1 MKKFSPY
8 YFLLLAVFTALTDS
22 LAQEK
27 LLVQFRSAD
36 ACERY
41 LTRLPNAHA
50 LVSRSTVSKS
60 PLLQSTAVPQAVLGW
75 LDSLQ
80 TFAVVFTTNPDS
92 LQRLLRFDSTITRM
106 WQPHRYRIEPSSVRV
121 APTPLQAQWYLD
133 SLRAQQAWRLATGS
147 GVIVGVIDTGIDWS
161 HSVLASALWI
171 NAAED
176 NNRNGRYEPWSTTEQ
191 RDGLFGDLDGID
203 NDGNGFVDDVIGY
216 SFVNQNPTSVG
227 LSRGPIPYDQ
237 NGHGTATAALIAGR
251 SPNDDGFR
259 GIAYNARIMTLR
271 AFDPTGTGDEDDI
284 AAAVVYA
291 VLNGAQVINCS
302 FGDIVRSQLISS
314 ALSLA
319 AAADVV
325 VVASSGN
332 SGSDLPHY
340 PSDEPTVLSI
350 GASTETGRPA
360 VFSSYGERLFLLAPG
375 QNLLS
380 AAVGG
385 DFVSVSGTSFAA
397 PLVSGAVAL
406 LRSYNPSLNAEH
418 VRTILAE
425 SASPLTG
432 QWQRRTG
439 HGIVAPLAALE
450 RSALIGRVCIH
461 LPFHHSRFRQD
472 SNVIECVFD
481 AVHPLLTRWELVAQT
496 RDTSVVIDSGS
507 IAAVNYRL
515 PISIHSLSRDSQVVI
530 RLRAF
535 LRTGKT
541 IEDAVVV
548 EFDAAQLQFQQTQ
561 ALMAWLG
568 NSRRLVIVAQANQT
582 CEIAIEVLDHQGR
595 HVATH
600 RGDGQ
605 YRRLHSVVLPTIPS
619 GIYAVQIRIW
629 DDRDSATV
637 VLDSV
642 RVEEFATTRADWKQ
656 QPYTAEPLLLSGS
669 TLVRAGTFVA
679 TRFAPPQD
687 AVVIEHTNDT
697 LRIATSSL
705 YTRFLRGLGDV
716 DGDGLR
722 EILTYDAGQSR
733 LYRFDPVPFAQVLW
747 GDTAT
752 STFWAAALADVTGD
766 RRPEILGFRTRRATR
781 TQDGS
786 IRPQSDALVIVGWN
800 GASFRVLDSIELS
813 SSTRGGRSINTISA
827 PLCAVGDFDND
838 GRTEIAYADSDGD
851 LEIAEWSNNRLAHEY
866 TAPPQPFLAGAGTEF
881 VLAADLDGNG
891 TSEIFYAAPAL
902 PAYNTMGEYEPP
914 LWHLVLL
921 GSTAPNQ
928 YGIVWEDYV
937 WGVRY
942 GRPFYNGVAA
952 GDLTGDGKP
961 EIVATLFPYA
971 YVLTWNQSQPSWLL
985 VCDSVWSNG
994 ALIADLDGDGRS
1006 ELGLTRGL
1014 VVPRTEFFAYAPNNL
1029 RAPAIVQAYATPT
1042 GDIFCRWVRAD
1053 TADRFQLRVEETI
1066 VAETDDIALLIPASA
1081 VPGCSVC
1088 RIQVQSLRGNDSSNW
1103 SDPAVVVRGE
1113 PLSLTRVDTA
1123 TAGDRMIR
1131 IYVRG
1136 ALPAYGISP
1145 DALTIE
1151 RDGQRWTVEY
1161 TATNGRTELVAWLNT
1176 PLGPGLY
1183 NVKLREGTSDEH
1195 GNPSPESEAWLVVR
1209 EAPGKSEFRVAA
1221 LLDATNR
1228 YVAVQ
1233 FTMQPDRATLKLDSL
1248 RVMPYGAISDVQT
1261 LPDTLS
1267 LRFILDQ
1274 RYRYEPRGFVYSL
1287 TFPTSFRSTSGAPM
1301 TLGSGNTVAW
1311 YYSPESS
1318 DSTVAFPQPWS
1329 RQRDAEI
1336 RFSHVRL
1343 GATVIVTTLAGVEIA
1358 RIPCTDPAGG
1368 VRWTPRA
1375 PDGSLLPE
1383 GIYLYFV
1390 RTPDGDQTAVQKLV
1404 VVP

>member
-8 YFLLLAVFTALTDS
+8 YFLLLAALSALADS
-22 LAQEK
+22 FAQEK

-36 ACERY
+36 ACEKY
-41 LTRLPNAHA
+41 LARLSNAHA
-50 LVSRSTVSKS
+50 LVSRRTASKS
-60 PLLQSTAVPQAVLGW
+60 PLLQSTAVPKAILRW

-80 TFAVVFTTNPDS
+80 TFAVVFTPNADS
-92 LQRLLRFDSTITRM
+92 LQRVLRFDTTIART
-106 WQPHRYRIEPSSVRV
+106 WQPHRYRIEPSNVRV
-121 APTPLQAQWYLD
+121 APTPLRSQWYLD

-147 GVIVGVIDTGIDWS
+147 GVIVGVIDTGIDWF
-161 HSVLASALWI
+161 HPVLASSLWI

-176 NNRNGRYEPWSTTEQ
+176 NNRNGRFEPWSTTEQ

-227 LSRGPIPYDQ
+227 LGRGPVPYDQ

-251 SPNDDGFR
+251 SPNDYGFF
-259 GIAYNARIMTLR
+259 GLAFDARIMTLR
-271 AFDPTGTGDEDDI
+271 AFDPTGTGEEDDI
-284 AAAVVYA
+284 AAAIVYA
-291 VLNGAQVINCS
+291 VLNGARVINCS
-302 FGDIVRSQLISS
+302 FGDIVRSKLISS

-380 AAVGG
+380 AAAGG
-385 DFVSVSGTSFAA
+385 DFVSVNGTSFAA
-397 PLVSGAVAL
+397 SLVSGAVAL
-406 LRSYNPSLNAEH
+406 LRSYNPLLSAEQ

-432 QWQRRTG
+432 QWQRRSG
-439 HGIVAPLAALE
+439 HGIVDPLAALE
-450 RSALIGRVCIH
+450 RSALTGRVCIH
-461 LPFHHSRFRQD
+461 SPIHRSRFQQD
-472 SNVIECVFD
+472 VGVIECTFD
-481 AVHPLLTRWELVAQT
+481 VVHPLLSRWELIVQA

-507 IAAVNYRL
+507 VAAVYYRL
-515 PISIHSLSRDSQVVI
+515 PIPTHSLGRDSQVVI
-530 RLRAF
+530 RLRAS

-548 EFDAAQLQFQQTQ
+548 EFDAARLEFQQSQ
-561 ALMAWLG
+561 AVMAWLG
-568 NSRRLVIVAQANQT
+568 NSRRLVVIAQANRT
-582 CEIAIEVLDHQGR
+582 CEIAIEVFDLQGR
-595 HVATH
+595 RVTAH

-605 YRRLHSVVLPTIPS
+605 FRRLHSVVLPTIPS
-619 GIYAVQIRIW
+619 GIYTVQVRIW
-629 DDRDSATV
+629 DDRDSATAV
-637 VLDSV
+637 IDSV
-642 RVEEFATTRADWKQ
+642 RVEEFATTRADWHQ

-669 TLVRAGTFVA
+669 TLVRAGAFVA
-679 TRFAPPQD
+679 TRFSPPQD
-687 AVVIEHTNDT
+687 AVAIEYTNDT
-697 LRIATSSL
+697 LRITSSSQR
-705 YTRFLRGLGDV
+705 TGFLRGVGDA

-722 EILTYDAGQSR
+722 EILTYDAGQTR

-752 STFWAAALADVTGD
+752 STFWAAGLADVTGD

-781 TQDGS
+781 AQDGT

-800 GASFRVLDSIELS
+800 GTSFRVLDSIELS
-813 SSTRGGRSINTISA
+813 SSTRGGRSINTITA

-838 GRTEIAYADSDGD
+838 GRIEIAYADSDGD
-851 LEIAEWSNNRLAHEY
+851 LEIAEWSSDRLVHEY

-881 VLAADLDGNG
+881 IVAADLDGNG
-891 TSEIFYAAPAL
+891 KSEIFYAAPAL

-914 LWHLVLL
+914 LWHIALL

-928 YGIVWEDYV
+928 YGVVWEDYV

-961 EIVATLFPYA
+961 EIVAALYPYA

-1006 ELGLTRGL
+1006 ELALTRGL
-1014 VVPRTEFFAYAPNNL
+1014 VVPRTEFFTYAPNSL
-1029 RAPAIVQAYATPT
+1029 RAPAIVNAYVTPT
-1042 GDIFCRWVRAD
+1042 GDIFCRWVGAD
-1053 TADRFQLRVEETI
+1053 SSDRFLLRVEETI
-1066 VAETDDIALLIPASA
+1066 VAETEDTTLLIPASA

-1088 RIQVQSLRGNDSSNW
+1088 RIYVQSLRGNDSSHW
-1103 SDPAVVVRGE
+1103 SDPVVVIRSE

-1131 IYVRG
+1131 IFVRG
-1136 ALPAYGISP
+1136 SLPASGIPP
-1145 DALTIE
+1145 DALAIE
-1151 RDGQRWTVEY
+1151 GDGQRWTVEY
-1161 TATNGRTELVAWLNT
+1161 TATNGSAELFAWLNA
-1176 PLGPGLY
+1176 PLEQGLY
-1183 NVKLREGTSDEH
+1183 RVTLREGTSDEH
-1195 GNPSPESEAWLVVR
+1195 GNPSPESEVGLVVR
-1209 EAPGKSEFRVAA
+1209 DAPEQNEFRVAA
-1221 LLDATNR
+1221 LLDATDHS
-1228 YVAVQ
+1228 VTVQ
-1233 FTMQPDRATLKLDSL
+1233 FTMQPDVATLNLDSL
-1248 RVMPYGAISDVQT
+1248 LVVPYGGVSDVQT

-1274 RYRYEPRGFVYSL
+1274 GYRYEPRGMVYSM
-1287 TFPTSFRSTSGAPM
+1287 TFPTSFRSTSGVPM
-1301 TLGSGNTVAW
+1301 TRGSGNTVAW
-1311 YYSPESS
+1311 FYSPLSS
-1318 DSTVAFPQPWS
+1318 DSTVPYPQPWS
-1329 RQRDAEI
+1329 RQRDADI
-1336 RFSHVRL
+1336 RFSHVPL
-1343 GATVIVTTLAGVEIA
+1343 GATVVVTTLTGVEIV

-1383 GIYLYFV
+1383 GVYLYFV
-1390 RTPDGDQTAVQKLV
+1390 RTPDGQQTTVQKLV